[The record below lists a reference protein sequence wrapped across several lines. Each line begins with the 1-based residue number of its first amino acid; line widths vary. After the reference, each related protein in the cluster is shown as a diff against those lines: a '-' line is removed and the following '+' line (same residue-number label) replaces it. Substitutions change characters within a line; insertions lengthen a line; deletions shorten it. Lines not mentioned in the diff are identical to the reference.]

1 MESRFRDLVVDALF
15 PRFCFGC
22 RKEGVLWCDTC
33 ASTWWPSPVKA
44 SCPFCDR
51 GSSFF
56 VCSNCRSDVY
66 LDGLSVF
73 AHYGNPIVK
82 DAIRQWKFVGDSTAQ
97 NILFSWLVRAAPALR
112 PPFENPVFVP
122 VPLHRFRRRERG
134 FDQAGV
140 LADWCGQIYS
150 SPVFDLLIRTRN
162 TKSQSQKSRD
172 FRKLGELDG
181 LFVINPLA
189 ICHSETNLST
199 EALAKVEGRR
209 IYSLPEEV
217 VLCDDVFT
225 SGATMDAAARCLKEN
240 GVKKVWGFVIA
251 KGNIN

>member
-82 DAIRQWKFVGDSTAQ
+82 DAIRQWKFVGDSTAPD
-97 NILFSWLVRAAPALR
+97 ILFSWLVRAAPALR

-122 VPLHRFRRRERG
+122 VPLHRFKRRERG

-172 FRKLGELDG
+172 SRKLGELDE
-181 LFVINPLA
+181 LFA
-189 ICHSETNLST
+189 LSP
-199 EALAKVEGRR
+199 ELVEGRDV
-209 IYSLPEEV
+209 YSLPDEV

-251 KGNIN
+251 KGNL